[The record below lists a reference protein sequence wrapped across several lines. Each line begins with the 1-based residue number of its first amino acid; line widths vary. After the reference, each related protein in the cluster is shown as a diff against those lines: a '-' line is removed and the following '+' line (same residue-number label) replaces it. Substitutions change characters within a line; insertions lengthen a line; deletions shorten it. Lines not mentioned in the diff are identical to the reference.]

1 MKRREF
7 LKLLSGA
14 FWPAIWPF
22 AARAQYPGS
31 PYPSAT
37 SPYQAPPNQSNPPA
51 TPAANQSAVAVAPDD
66 KSVGQVSTLN
76 GHCTAMRGTVAAVAL
91 KVSDHIFEN
100 DTLQSDLNSTLGIT
114 FDDETTFSLS
124 ANTRIVVD
132 KFVYEESAS
141 GNAASF
147 HVATGTAAFVASLV
161 AKTGDMKISTDNA
174 TLGIRGTTGVVEVPT
189 AGGTGTPAI
198 KLYPDT
204 DGHVG
209 RIEVFDRQGGRLG
222 TLTQGASGF
231 SLRPGPNG
239 RIMPVLY
246 QIPPQEAAR
255 DRGVLQRL
263 NPSQAIGRQIAVQRR
278 QIHTLNRN
286 GKIISVLVGR
296 RTISDRTI
304 SVPAGRRIINV
315 PAGRRTIAGP
325 AGSNRPTGRRAAMA
339 CRGVKVGRAR
349 GAITSASDKRR
360 WSRCLIH
367 PDALAAPNGDHRPDF
382 KRHQIFA
389 DFERARIG
397 RAGFGNYV
405 GNRRGQDL
413 IVSGQYEMGVSGKPR
428 ACPQE
433 HHAGFARRRVMADD
447 TLHVWLRQQS
457 RPRPFVDQQIGT
469 DTVFH
474 HVLVVSSIA

>member
-7 LKLLSGA
+7 LKFLSGA
-14 FWPAIWPF
+14 IWPSIWPF

-31 PYPSAT
+31 PYPPPT
-37 SPYQAPPNQSNPPA
+37 SPYQAPPYQTQPYQSNQPA
-51 TPAANQSAVAVAPDD
+51 APAANQTGSAAAPDD
-66 KSVGQVSTLN
+66 KSVGQVSTLT
-76 GHCTAMRGTVAAVAL
+76 GHCTVTRGTAAAVAL
-91 KVSDHIFEN
+91 KVADHIFEN
-100 DTLQSDLNSTLGIT
+100 DALQSELNSTLGIT

-132 KFVYEESAS
+132 KFVYEEGAS

-174 TLGIRGTTGVVEVPT
+174 TLGIRGTTGVVEVPA
-189 AGGTGTPAI
+189 AGGTAAPAI

-263 NPSQAIGRQIAVQRR
+263 NASHAIGRQIAVQRR
-278 QIHTLNRN
+278 QIRTLNRQRQN
-286 GKIISVLVGR
+286 NQRPG
-296 RTISDRTI
+296 
-304 SVPAGRRIINV
+304 
-315 PAGRRTIAGP
+315 GP
-325 AGSNRPTGRRAAMA
+325 QNNRGPG
-339 CRGVKVGRAR
+339 GQQ
-349 GAITSASDKRR
+349 
-360 WSRCLIH
+360 
-367 PDALAAPNGDHRPDF
+367 PPNGLQR
-382 KRHQIFA
+382 
-389 DFERARIG
+389 
-397 RAGFGNYV
+397 GN
-405 GNRRGQDL
+405 GLPRGQ
-413 IVSGQYEMGVSGKPR
+413 GRP
-428 ACPQE
+428 P
-433 HHAGFARRRVMADD
+433 
-447 TLHVWLRQQS
+447 
-457 RPRPFVDQQIGT
+457 RPRGNNERKR
-469 DTVFH
+469 
-474 HVLVVSSIA
+474 